1 MIQRCFRGFI
11 TIMAREGEVM
21 TKVIILEDLNFMWDI
36 KDLDITVRLWK
47 EGKSLFEIAKI
58 LKCDTDE
65 AWLVLMHLSRE
76 GRIRKRKNGL
86 FGEVA

>member
-1 MIQRCFRGFI
+1 
-11 TIMAREGEVM
+11 MAREGEVM